1 MVGASEYI
9 VCIFYYFLFY
19 ISLKSESALVVFRA
33 INEKYHLTFRFF
45 LDQLIILHKTVRK
58 MISVSQ
64 WEVLVAAW
72 VLSECCLY
80 SLIGMDRVQC
90 SGDLELAHQLQQE
103 EDRKR
108 KSEESRQEREEF
120 QKLQVQKL
128 ITVLLSRVLISQIY
142 FRDVNLCLKIWLH
155 H

>member
-1 MVGASEYI
+1 M
-9 VCIFYYFLFY
+9 
-19 ISLKSESALVVFRA
+19 
-33 INEKYHLTFRFF
+33 
-45 LDQLIILHKTVRK
+45 
-58 MISVSQ
+58 
-64 WEVLVAAW
+64 
-72 VLSECCLY
+72 LSECCLY

-90 SGDLELAHQLQQE
+90 SGDRELAHQLQQE

-142 FRDVNLCLKIWLH
+142 FIGVYLCLRYDSTIKRLKLTAQKIST
-155 H
+155 